1 MKLLDTCFLIHL
13 QREWTRGEPGPA
25 HGYLERPS
33 EDEYAVSV
41 VTTLEF
47 LEGYRHPRDAERFLE
62 PFRQIDVN
70 SEIARVGG
78 RIRRDL
84 RERGEMIGDFDI
96 LIAATALSAELPL
109 VTENNRHFQRVEGLV
124 IESYL
129 RK

>member
-13 QREWTRGEPGPA
+13 QREWIRGEPGPA
-25 HGYLERPS
+25 REYLERPS

-70 SEIARVGG
+70 SEIARVGS

-84 RERGEMIGDFDI
+84 RERVLD
-96 LIAATALSAELPL
+96 A
-109 VTENNRHFQRVEGLV
+109 GLGTQHRPGTR
-124 IESYL
+124 EASSFAP
-129 RK
+129 